1 MEKVTETA
9 IRAAREAGSLM
20 RERLGKI
27 RDIDYKGAFNI
38 VTDVDKGAE
47 RIILDILNSEFPD
60 YSVLAE
66 EGGATGTGAER
77 RWLIDPLDG
86 TTNYAHS
93 YPFFCVSIGLE
104 DAGKMVS
111 GVVYNPIADELFW
124 AETGKGAWLNQH
136 QLKVSKV
143 SALSESLLATGF
155 PYDTAKAFDNNMARF
170 MTLTNLSHGVRRDG
184 AAALD
189 FCFVAAGRL
198 DGFWEAKL
206 SPWDMAAG
214 SIIVKEAGGEI
225 SDFGG
230 APFDVTTAHVLATNG
245 LIHEQVLT
253 VLKELSDSKPKLPE
267 HIQS

>member
-1 MEKVTETA
+1 MEKTTETA
-9 IRAAREAGSLM
+9 IKAAREAGSLM

-47 RIILDILNSEFPD
+47 RIILDILQSEFPG

-66 EGGATGTGAER
+66 EGGASSSGSEK

-86 TTNYAHS
+86 TTNFAHS

-104 DAGKMVS
+104 DAGRIVS
-111 GVVYNPIADELFW
+111 GVVYNPIADEMFW
-124 AETGKGAWLNQH
+124 AETGKGAWLNQQ
-136 QLKVSKV
+136 QLRVSKV
-143 SALSESLLATGF
+143 SQLSESLLATGF
-155 PYDTAKAFDNNMARF
+155 PYDTAKSLDDNMARF
-170 MTLTNLSHGVRRDG
+170 VTLTNLSHGVRRDG

-214 SIIVKEAGGEI
+214 SIIVTEAGGAI
-225 SDFGG
+225 TDFAGG
-230 APFDVTTAHVLATNG
+230 PFDVSKPAVLATNG
-245 LIHEQVLT
+245 LIHEEVIAVLNKLDNT
-253 VLKELSDSKPKLPE
+253 KLVAAELD
-267 HIQS
+267 